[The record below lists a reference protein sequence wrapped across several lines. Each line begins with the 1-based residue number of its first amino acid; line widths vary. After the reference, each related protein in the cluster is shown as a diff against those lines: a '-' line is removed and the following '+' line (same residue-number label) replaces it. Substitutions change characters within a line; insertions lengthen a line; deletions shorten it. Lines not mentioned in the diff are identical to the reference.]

1 LRGAERHH
9 LDRMRIH
16 AILHLVKNHAFS
28 AILAGFAS
36 FAAAD
41 CPAPTDHR
49 ASMKRLLDAVKI
61 APNETAVARIS
72 NDMWA
77 LWADAPDDRAQQ
89 MLDDGMARRSSFD
102 FAGAIKAFEQ
112 LIAYCP
118 DYAEGYNQRAFVLFL
133 REDYEPALID
143 LDRAIDRSPTHIAAI
158 AGKALTLIGMKR
170 DADAQKV
177 LRKALTLNPWLKE
190 RQFLTGDAPTAETDL

>member
-1 LRGAERHH
+1 
-9 LDRMRIH
+9 MRIH
-16 AILHLVKNHAFS
+16 AISWKMYNLFLS
-28 AILAGFAS
+28 AILVGLAS

-61 APNETAVARIS
+61 APNEMAAAQIA

-77 LWADAPDDRAQQ
+77 LWADAPDDKAQQ

-102 FAGAIKAFEQ
+102 FDGAMKAFEL

-143 LDRAIDRSPTHIAAI
+143 LDRAIERSPTHIAAI
-158 AGKALTLIGMKR
+158 AGKALTLIGLKR
-170 DADAQKV
+170 DADAQVV
-177 LRKALTLNPWLKE
+177 LREALALNPWLKE
-190 RQFLTGDAPTAETDL
+190 RQFLTGDAPTTETDI